1 MKILITGAGGQL
13 GQTLSERLA
22 EVHDTLAFDRQ
33 GFDITNL
40 SLIDNIIKETQPDCV
55 INTAAYT
62 AVDKAE
68 DERLLALKINRD
80 GPENLA
86 KICEKYDIPL
96 IHIST
101 DYVFD
106 GEKTSPYT
114 EDDVT
119 NPINV
124 YGESKCLGEEA
135 VRENCRKHIILRVS
149 WVFGVHGHNFV
160 KTIQRLS
167 RELATLNI
175 VSDQQGCPTSTENI
189 STVLLSITEKIKS
202 PGFDSWGTYHYCDT
216 PESNW
221 FEFAKA
227 IVAETQVYETL
238 AIKQLGSKLTVD
250 YPTPAKRPKNS
261 RMNCQK
267 LETQLG
273 IARCSWA
280 KALKQMIKEL
290 EHS

>member
-13 GQTLSERLA
+13 GQTLSVRMA
-22 EVHDTLAFDRQ
+22 EVHETLALDRKA
-33 GFDITNL
+33 FDITNR
-40 SLIDNIIKETQPDCV
+40 SMVDNIIAKNQPDCV

-68 DERLLALKINRD
+68 DERSLAIKINRD

-86 KICEKYDIPL
+86 KVCEKYDIPL

-106 GEKTSPYT
+106 GEKKSPYI
-114 EDDVT
+114 ENDVT
-119 NPINV
+119 KSINV
-124 YGESKCLGEEA
+124 YGESKGLGELA
-135 VRENCRKHIILRVS
+135 VREHCRKHIILRVS

-167 RELATLNI
+167 RELSTLNI
-175 VSDQQGCPTSTENI
+175 VSDQQGCPTSTDNI
-189 STVLLSITEKIKS
+189 SSVLLRITDQIKS
-202 PGFDSWGTYHYCDT
+202 PDFDGWDTYHYCDT

-221 FEFAKA
+221 FEFAKV
-227 IVAETQVYETL
+227 IVAETQKYETL

-267 LETQLG
+267 LKNQFG
-273 IARCSWA
+273 IAQYSWPE
-280 KALKQMIKEL
+280 ALKQMIKEL